1 MLGGLLYLVGIKLS
15 GIKLSS
21 AYCIYL
27 TLFNKQ
33 KCILLL
39 DNKMDLALL
48 LISNSG
54 LLNLKYHTIHLI
66 AIGATN
72 NVAEKGRFYFAFL

>member
-1 MLGGLLYLVGIKLS
+1 MG
-15 GIKLSS
+15 
-21 AYCIYL
+21 
-27 TLFNKQ
+27 FNM
-33 KCILLL
+33 C
-39 DNKMDLALL
+39 LALP

-72 NVAEKGRFYFAFL
+72 NVAEKSRFYFDFLQKKTLVVDNRYDTIHV